1 MNSHYLIAL
10 TFLAGLVGGW
20 LGKTWVQT
28 LQMKVDTVITAV
40 VERNQISD
48 SYANSVSND
57 SDQARPNEFSQSSQD
72 QAVSQNSRDG
82 FLNTELRSLDESSTD
97 IPPSVAIDDLLGD
110 RQYYS
115 AITLLQEQAQT
126 NVQNAANLRLRV
138 LDELGFLIEAG
149 NNSDFSNLVEN
160 YLSVYYDDIDA
171 LLMFSCWLKLMRI
184 L

>member
-1 MNSHYLIAL
+1 
-10 TFLAGLVGGW
+10 
-20 LGKTWVQT
+20 
-28 LQMKVDTVITAV
+28 
-40 VERNQISD
+40 
-48 SYANSVSND
+48 
-57 SDQARPNEFSQSSQD
+57 
-72 QAVSQNSRDG
+72 VSQNSRDG

-171 LLMFSCWLKLMRI
+171 FAG
-184 L
+184 